1 MKTTTT
7 KEIRRGL
14 IIARIRCVRARDGIR
29 HTVSVHR
36 LFRNGDHWKESS
48 RFGQDDLPVVRL
60 VLDLAHTWV
69 LQNGTQNEQQTAR
82 RTSNQSR
89 SSR

>member
-1 MKTTTT
+1 MKTTI
-7 KEIRRGL
+7 KELRRGL
-14 IIARIRCVRARDGIR
+14 IIARIRCVRSRDGIR

-48 RFGQDDLPVVRL
+48 RFGQDDIPVIRL
-60 VLDLAHTWV
+60 VLDLAHTWI
-69 LQNGTQNEQQTAR
+69 LQSGTQNEQQTAR

-89 SSR
+89 SRH

>member
-69 LQNGTQNEQQTAR
+69 LESQNQQQQT
-82 RTSNQSR
+82 
-89 SSR
+89 SSGAP

>member
-1 MKTTTT
+1 MKTTT

-14 IIARIRCVRARDGIR
+14 IIARIRRVRSRDGMR
-29 HTVSVHR
+29 HTISVHR

-48 RFGQDDLPVVRL
+48 RFGPDDLPVIRL
-60 VLDLAHTWV
+60 VLDLAHTWI
-69 LQNGTQNEQQTAR
+69 LQNGTQDEQQTTR
-82 RTSNQSR
+82 RSSNQSR

>member
-14 IIARIRCVRARDGIR
+14 IIARIRRVHSRDGMR
-29 HTVSVHR
+29 YTVSVHR

-48 RFGQDDLPVVRL
+48 RFGQDDLPVIRL

-69 LQNGTQNEQQTAR
+69 LQNGTRNEQQTAER
-82 RTSNQSR
+82 SSNQNRNSR
-89 SSR
+89 

>member
-1 MKTTTT
+1 MKTTI
-7 KEIRRGL
+7 KELRRGL
-14 IIARIRCVRARDGIR
+14 IIARIRCVRSRDGIR

-48 RFGQDDLPVVRL
+48 RFGQDDIPVIRL
-60 VLDLAHTWV
+60 VLDLAHTWI
-69 LQNGTQNEQQTAR
+69 LQSGTQNEQQATR

-89 SSR
+89 SRH

>member
-14 IIARIRCVRARDGIR
+14 IIARIRRVRSRDGMR
-29 HTVSVHR
+29 HTISVHR

-48 RFGQDDLPVVRL
+48 RFGQDDLPVIRL
-60 VLDLAHTWV
+60 VLDLAYTWM
-69 LQNGTQNEQQTAR
+69 LQNGTQNEQ
-82 RTSNQSR
+82 SNVR
-89 SSR
+89 H